1 MIGVLTE
8 SLEGV
13 ICLTNVVFAALQFKD
28 VDVDHWASI
37 GCNVI
42 CRSHSNRK
50 GSVCIDPLNP
60 LCIEKRLKLYSLS
73 NE

>member
-1 MIGVLTE
+1 MNTNRWEDASCPFRATMIGVLTE

-13 ICLTNVVFAALQFKD
+13 VCLTNVVFAALQFKD

-42 CRSHSNRK
+42 CPS
-50 GSVCIDPLNP
+50 C
-60 LCIEKRLKLYSLS
+60 EQ
-73 NE
+73 